1 MTTAPNNWKI
11 GLILSLITVLFW
23 STLPISLK
31 ISMSALDAWTLTWVR
46 FLFAAVFTFL
56 LLLSKKRFNQFK
68 SLSNIEWA
76 WLIIASSMLVANYL
90 LFLYGL
96 EKTSPANAQVF
107 IQMAPLLM
115 TLGGVFIFKESFS
128 KLQLLGAGFV
138 IIGMGFFFKDQ
149 LAQILNSDFAMGFW
163 VMFAAA
169 LTWAVYALVQKKLAT
184 KLSSQ
189 AILLFIY
196 VFASLGLLGGID
208 TTQFKQ
214 VTNIQWWAVA
224 YACINT
230 VGAYAAFAEAL
241 NYWQASRVGMV
252 LAMTPVFTLLF
263 INAFATLNPHLL
275 NQETISVIGYL
286 GIGLIVSGSML
297 ASLKK

>member
-1 MTTAPNNWKI
+1 
-11 GLILSLITVLFW
+11 
-23 STLPISLK
+23 
-31 ISMSALDAWTLTWVR
+31 MSVVDAWTLTWLR
-46 FLFAAVFTFL
+46 FLFAAFITAIL
-56 LLLSKKRFNQFK
+56 LLYKKRYTQYL
-68 SLSNIEWA
+68 SLNYKEWL
-76 WLIIASSMLVANYL
+76 WLLVAASMLVANYL

-96 EKTSPANAQVF
+96 EMTSPANAQVF

-115 TLGGVFIFKESFS
+115 TLGGVLIFKESFS
-128 KLQLLGAGFV
+128 KAQFFGASL
-138 IIGMGFFFKDQ
+138 IIFGMAFFFKDQ
-149 LAQILNSDFAMGFW
+149 LAQIINSDFAMGFW

-169 LTWAVYALVQKKLAT
+169 LTWATYALIQKRLAS

-196 VFASLGLLGGID
+196 LFASLVLLVGVD
-208 TTQFKQ
+208 TTQFEHITK
-214 VTNIQWWAVA
+214 IQWWAIA

-241 NYWQASRVGMV
+241 NFWQASRVGMV

-263 INAFATLNPHLL
+263 INAFASLYPELL
-275 NQETISVIGYL
+275 NQEIISVLGYL